1 MAPGRLG
8 SLSDLADLRTMLD
21 KSEQGRVMAVYHLKG
36 GVGKTAAAVNLA
48 YLSATS
54 GLRTLLCDLDPQSSA
69 TYYLRVK
76 PRLKQARKVFLK
88 GGARVAGNIKG
99 TDYDGLD
106 LLPADWSHRHL
117 PASLGRVKKSR
128 RRLQAILDP
137 FRGEYDLIVLDS
149 PATATLLAENI
160 FVAADLLLVPVVPST
175 LAARAYANLR
185 VFLSRKG
192 YDEDKV
198 WAFFSMVEARKKMHR
213 ATMAAMKE
221 QFPRWLQTA
230 IPYAADIESMGS
242 ARAPLPAFLPAAA
255 ATRRYRELWEELAV
269 LLHGGAAYGG
279 A

>member
-1 MAPGRLG
+1 MGG
-8 SLSDLADLRTMLD
+8 

-54 GLRTLLCDLDPQSSA
+54 GLKTLLCDLDPQSAA

-76 PRLKQARKVFLK
+76 PKLKQARKVLLK
-88 GGARVAGNIKG
+88 GGARVSRNIKG

-117 PASLGRVKKSR
+117 PASLERVRKSR
-128 RRLQAILDP
+128 GRLKAILAP
-137 FRGEYDLIVLDS
+137 FRVEYDLIVLDS

-160 FVAADLLLVPVVPST
+160 FVASDLLLVPVVPST

-185 VFLSRKG
+185 VFIRRKG

-198 WAFFSMVEARKKMHR
+198 RAFFSMVEARKKMHR
-213 ATMAAMKE
+213 TTMAAMQE
-221 QFPRWLQTA
+221 QFPGWLRTT
-230 IPYAADIESMGS
+230 IPYAAGIESMGS

-255 ATRRYRELWEELAV
+255 ATGRYRELWKEIAGLMDGRGVHA
-269 LLHGGAAYGG
+269 GGWKAG
-279 A
+279 

>member
-1 MAPGRLG
+1 MV
-8 SLSDLADLRTMLD
+8 D
-21 KSEQGRVMAVYHLKG
+21 KSERGRVMAVYHLKG

-48 YLSATS
+48 YLSAAS

-76 PRLKQARKVFLK
+76 PRLKHARKVLLK
-88 GGARVAGNIKG
+88 GGSKVSGNIKG

-117 PASLGRVKKSR
+117 TASLDRASKSR
-128 RRLQAILDP
+128 KRLRNILGP

-160 FVAADLLLVPVVPST
+160 FVASDLVLVPVVPST

-185 VFLSRKG
+185 AFIGRKG
-192 YDEDKV
+192 YDEGKV

-221 QFPRWLQTA
+221 QFPGWLGTA
-230 IPYAADIESMGS
+230 IPYAADVESMGS

-255 ATRRYRELWEELAV
+255 ATGRYRVLWDELAAV
-269 LLHGGAAYGG
+269 LRPRSTPGSLSA
-279 A
+279 

>member
-1 MAPGRLG
+1 MGG
-8 SLSDLADLRTMLD
+8 
-21 KSEQGRVMAVYHLKG
+21 KSGQGRVMAVYHLKG

-48 YLSATS
+48 YLSAAS
-54 GLRTLLCDLDPQSSA
+54 GLRTLLCDLDPQSAA

-76 PRLKQARKVFLK
+76 PKLKQARKVLLK
-88 GGARVAGNIKG
+88 GGARVSRNIKG

-117 PASLGRVKKSR
+117 PASLGQVRKSG
-128 RRLQAILDP
+128 RRLRAILDP

-160 FVAADLLLVPVVPST
+160 FTASDLLLVPVVPST

-185 VFLSRKG
+185 AFIRRKG
-192 YDEDKV
+192 YDEDKL

-213 ATMAAMKE
+213 TTMAAMKE
-221 QFPRWLQTA
+221 QFPQWLQTA
-230 IPYAADIESMGS
+230 IPYAADVESMGS

-255 ATRRYRELWEELAV
+255 ATGRYRELWRELAR
-269 LLHGGAAYGG
+269 LMDNAGAGKAG
-279 A
+279 